1 MKPIEIR
8 TQRLS
13 SSVAVLFS
21 SGANV
26 GVSFGPDGVYLFDS
40 SFANAIDAV
49 IEATRAFDSG
59 AVRCVVTTH
68 WHHDHAG
75 GNEELARRGSLV
87 IAHENTYQR
96 MSTEQ
101 FLKPLQLVIP
111 PAPPLALPRLTF
123 SRSMSLHING
133 DTIHLRHIANA
144 HTDGDLLIKLERAN
158 ILLANDFFVP
168 EEDLPFVDISSG
180 GNFNGFIRGVEAAIA
195 LCDENTRVIPGHG
208 PVSARVDLIAFRDL
222 LINMRSRVEAKIG
235 LGASLDDIKSSG
247 LFNEFYRGG
256 LFTPEAFTEM
266 IYESV
271 TADSA
276 AVAR

>member
-1 MKPIEIR
+1 MTPIEIR

-13 SSVAVLFS
+13 PSVAVLFS
-21 SGANV
+21 AGANI

-40 SFANAIDAV
+40 SFANATNGV

-59 AVRCVVTTH
+59 EVRCVVTTH

-75 GNEELARRGSLV
+75 GNEILARYGALV
-87 IAHENTYQR
+87 IAHENTYKR

-111 PAPPLALPRLTF
+111 PAPRLALPRVTF
-123 SRSMSLHING
+123 NGSMSMHVNG

-144 HTDGDLLIKLERAN
+144 HTDGDLLIKWEKAN

-180 GNFNGFIRGVEAAIA
+180 GNFNGFIRGVEEAIA
-195 LCDENTRVIPGHG
+195 LCDENTQVIPGHG
-208 PVSARVDLIAFRDL
+208 PMSRRGDLMGFRDL
-222 LINMRSRVEAKIG
+222 LISMRNRVAAKIG
-235 LGASLDDIKSSG
+235 LGARLDDIRSSG

-271 TADSA
+271 TADTA